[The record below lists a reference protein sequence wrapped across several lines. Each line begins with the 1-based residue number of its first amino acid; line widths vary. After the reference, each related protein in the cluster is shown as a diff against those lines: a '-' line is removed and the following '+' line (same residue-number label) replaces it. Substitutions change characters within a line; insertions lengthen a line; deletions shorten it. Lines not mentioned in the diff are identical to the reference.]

1 MGISFVRGQGS
12 RPHFAPHS
20 LALVCAAVAF
30 CALSAWPAR
39 GYAQEA
45 APVAPEAPAGQ
56 VRPARVIEINGTIR
70 ATLVDKLRSA
80 LAPVDPDRF
89 PAGVVILLNSP
100 GGDGLAAMEAGRLA
114 RAAKAHV
121 FVRGKCA
128 SACVFILAAGVVR
141 GAPEGVVGIH
151 RARLTTFV
159 KGIGV
164 VDINTAS
171 NPNAARVL
179 EAGDRRTE
187 DYLREMGMPDT
198 LFQAMK
204 GTPSDQT
211 RLLTAP
217 ELVEFGLNGV
227 DPAYLEVRTPGAVA
241 GYRMAATDFAP
252 RSMLVQG
259 RCAAENTP
267 AREFIRCYSRVLRTG
282 E

>member
-1 MGISFVRGQGS
+1 MSGD
-12 RPHFAPHS
+12 
-20 LALVCAAVAF
+20 
-30 CALSAWPAR
+30 
-39 GYAQEA
+39 AQEA
-45 APVAPEAPAGQ
+45 APDAPQPPAAQ
-56 VRPARVIEINGTIR
+56 ARPARVIEINGTIR
-70 ATLVDKLRSA
+70 STLVDKLRSA
-80 LAPVDPDRF
+80 LEPVDQNRY

-100 GGDGLAAMEAGRLA
+100 GGDGIAAMEAGRLA

-164 VDINTAS
+164 VDINAAS

-187 DYLREMGMPDT
+187 DYLREMGMPDS

-211 RLLTAP
+211 RLLTGP
-217 ELVEFGLNGV
+217 ELVEFGLNGA
-227 DPAYLEVRTPGAVA
+227 DPAYLEARTPGAVA
-241 GYRMAATDFAP
+241 GYRIAAADFAP

-259 RCAAENTP
+259 KCATENTP

>member
-1 MGISFVRGQGS
+1 M
-12 RPHFAPHS
+12 
-20 LALVCAAVAF
+20 
-30 CALSAWPAR
+30 
-39 GYAQEA
+39 
-45 APVAPEAPAGQ
+45 
-56 VRPARVIEINGTIR
+56 
-70 ATLVDKLRSA
+70 
-80 LAPVDPDRF
+80 
-89 PAGVVILLNSP
+89 ILLNSP
-100 GGDGLAAMEAGRLA
+100 GGDGLAAMEAGRLV

-171 NPNAARVL
+171 NPNAVRVL

-204 GTPSDQT
+204 GTPSD
-211 RLLTAP
+211 RP
-217 ELVEFGLNGV
+217 IEE
-227 DPAYLEVRTPGAVA
+227 TP
-241 GYRMAATDFAP
+241 
-252 RSMLVQG
+252 
-259 RCAAENTP
+259 
-267 AREFIRCYSRVLRTG
+267 
-282 E
+282 